1 VILNRFATD
10 FRVLL
15 RAMGFGMAHTIIRA
29 GAITNCLLFVAGR
42 PCQLRMLSEFT
53 DRAYNFC
60 MNNAAAKKPQ
70 VIIVGAGFG
79 GLEAAKKLACEDVR
93 LTVIDRTNY
102 HLFQPLLYQVAT
114 AALSPA
120 DIAAPVR
127 AILSKC
133 RNVEVI
139 LAEVE
144 SVDVETRKVKT
155 NDMVFDYDFLI
166 LATGARHSYFGHNEW
181 EKLAPGLKSLEDAV
195 ELRRRILLAFEFAEK
210 ITDEAARKAAMT
222 FVIIGG
228 GPTGVEMA
236 GAIAEISRY
245 TLARDFRHIDPSQ
258 AQVILIEGGPR
269 LLAAYP
275 EDLSESARKQ
285 LVELGV
291 QVRTN
296 ARATNLTEAGVQID
310 GEFFPCR
317 VKIWAAGN
325 NASFVAKTLGAP
337 ADRVGRVIVNDD
349 LTIPQ
354 HPEVQVIGDLANF
367 SHQNGEPLPGVSPV
381 AMQQGRHA
389 ARNIL
394 RMIRGQQP
402 QRFRYFDKGSMA
414 TIGRNKAV
422 ADLKFFHLSGL
433 PAWLAWLFVHIIS
446 LVGFRNRVLVLIQW
460 AWAYLTFNK
469 GARLITRNFQSEH
482 RPPA

>member
-1 VILNRFATD
+1 
-10 FRVLL
+10 
-15 RAMGFGMAHTIIRA
+15 
-29 GAITNCLLFVAGR
+29 
-42 PCQLRMLSEFT
+42 
-53 DRAYNFC
+53 
-60 MNNAAAKKPQ
+60 MNSKPR

-79 GLEAAKKLACEDVR
+79 GLEAAKKLAREDMR
-93 LTVIDRTNY
+93 TTVIDRTNY

-139 LAEVE
+139 LAEVQ
-144 SVDVETRKVKT
+144 SVDVETKKVK
-155 NDMVFDYDFLI
+155 MVDLEIDYDYLI

-181 EKLAPGLKSLEDAV
+181 ERLAPGLKSLEDAV
-195 ELRRRILLAFEFAEK
+195 ELRRRILLAFEYAER
-210 ITDEAARKAAMT
+210 TPDETARRAAMN

-245 TLARDFRHIDPSQ
+245 TLAKDFRHIVPSQ
-258 AQVILIEGGPR
+258 ARIILIEGEPR

-275 EDLSESARKQ
+275 PDLSDSARKQ
-285 LVELGV
+285 LVDLGV
-291 QVRTN
+291 EVRTST
-296 ARATNLTEAGVQID
+296 RATNLTED
-310 GEFFPCR
+310 GLQVGDEFIPCR

-325 NASFVAKTLGAP
+325 NASFVGKTLGAP
-337 ADRVGRVIVNDD
+337 ADRVGRVVVNDD
-349 LTIPQ
+349 LTIPG

-367 SHQNGEPLPGVSPV
+367 THQTGAPLPGISPV

-389 ARNIL
+389 ARNVL
-394 RMIRGQQP
+394 AMVKGREP
-402 QRFRYFDKGSMA
+402 QRFRYWDKGTMA

-422 ADLKFFHLSGL
+422 ADLKFVHLSGR
-433 PAWLAWLFVHIIS
+433 PAWLAWLFVHIVF
-446 LVGFRNRVLVLIQW
+446 LVGFRNRLLVLFQW
-460 AWAYLTFNK
+460 AWAYLTFDK
-469 GARLITRNFQSEH
+469 GARLITRNFQSEQ

>member
-1 VILNRFATD
+1 MQTITPEKP
-10 FRVLL
+10 RV
-15 RAMGFGMAHTIIRA
+15 
-29 GAITNCLLFVAGR
+29 V
-42 PCQLRMLSEFT
+42 
-53 DRAYNFC
+53 
-60 MNNAAAKKPQ
+60 
-70 VIIVGAGFG
+70 IVGAGFG
-79 GLEAAKKLACEDVR
+79 GLEAAKKLACEDVS

-127 AILSKC
+127 GILSRC

-144 SVDVETRKVKT
+144 SVDVESRKVKT

-166 LATGARHSYFGHNEW
+166 LATGARHSYFGHDEW

-210 ITDEAARKAAMT
+210 TTDEAARKAAMT

-245 TLARDFRHIDPSQ
+245 TLAKDFRHIDPSQ
-258 AQVILIEGGPR
+258 AQVILIEGASR

-275 EDLSESARKQ
+275 EDLSASARKQ
-285 LVELGV
+285 LAELGV

-296 ARATNLTEAGVQID
+296 ARATDITEAGVQMD
-310 GEFFPCR
+310 GEFIPCR

-325 NASFVAKTLGAP
+325 DASFVGKTLDAP
-337 ADRVGRVIVNDD
+337 ADRAGRVIVNGD
-349 LTIPQ
+349 LTVPG

-367 SHQNGEPLPGVSPV
+367 SHQNGEPLPGISPV

-402 QRFRYFDKGSMA
+402 QRFRYFDKGTMA

-422 ADLKFFHLSGL
+422 ADLKFFHLSGF
-433 PAWLAWLFVHIIS
+433 PAWLAWLFVHIIF
-446 LVGFRNRVLVLIQW
+446 LVGFRNRLLVLIQW
-460 AWAYLTFNK
+460 AWAYLTFDK
-469 GARLITRNFQSEH
+469 GARLITRSFQSEH